1 MARKRTHRTVALAF
15 DAITVE
21 GALIAPA
28 MLSRIAQH
36 QAGGQDESDYGVPK
50 GLTLRE
56 EIARYFR
63 IGQALF
69 TDLTASQTAS
79 SAATV
84 GFVEKLLH
92 DVFGVADV
100 HRVGTR
106 TIGERQFAVT
116 LEGLGGRVPVVV
128 VPPSD
133 ELDHP
138 SAHLP
143 TDGRRRSA
151 ASAIQDWLNAGEAA
165 LWACAR
171 TVSCYASFAGT
182 PASRARPIS
191 RRICAA
197 SSKARP
203 SQISR
208 HFGCSSIP
216 AASASSVRRRL
227 IAPSNVGAM
236 QASARVSPRA
246 IVCAMASRPRCSAWV
261 AAFFPTQTTRR
272 CVNACKPVCF
282 RCLSSLASFFV
293 WCTD

>member
-1 MARKRTHRTVALAF
+1 MARKRTHRSAEVALGGSA
-15 DAITVE
+15 V
-21 GALIAPA
+21 GGGLIASA
-28 MLSRIAQH
+28 MLARIAQH
-36 QAGGQDESDYGVPK
+36 QAGGQDESDCGVPK

-69 TDLTASQTAS
+69 TDLTASQTPS

-106 TIGERQFAVT
+106 TIGKRQFAVT

-128 VPPSD
+128 VPPSH

-151 ASAIQDWLNAGEAA
+151 ASAVPDPLNAG
-165 LWACAR
+165 
-171 TVSCYASFAGT
+171 AGAPWGLGSNGAPILPLRGTAT
-182 PASRARPIS
+182 P
-191 RRICAA
+191 
-197 SSKARP
+197 
-203 SQISR
+203 
-208 HFGCSSIP
+208 
-216 AASASSVRRRL
+216 
-227 IAPSNVGAM
+227 
-236 QASARVSPRA
+236 
-246 IVCAMASRPRCSAWV
+246 
-261 AAFFPTQTTRR
+261 
-272 CVNACKPVCF
+272 
-282 RCLSSLASFFV
+282 
-293 WCTD
+293 